1 MKQATYHLITDGKQ
15 ATAVMITITGQREGY
30 VARSEIHQP
39 EKMMTIEEA
48 KTEMTALAA
57 AGYKMSRGHDI
68 TKK

>member
-15 ATAVMITITGQREGY
+15 ATAVSITITDKREGY
-30 VARSEIHQP
+30 VAISSIHQA
-39 EKMMTIEEA
+39 EKTMTIEEA
-48 KTEMTALAA
+48 KAEMAALAA